1 MEDIITVPLVDE
13 AVPSFAELGLTAPT
27 LAGLKGMGITS
38 PTPVQAQSIPG
49 LIQGR
54 DGLIQAPT
62 GSGKTAAFVIPIVEL
77 CEKLND
83 KKRTVALV
91 LCPTRE
97 LATQGADV
105 ADALL
110 SPHGFRCA
118 CLIGGV
124 GYDAQRVQLRQSPQV
139 VFGSPGRV
147 MDFIWDGKLDV
158 SGVAIAVIDEADEL
172 LDQGFAQDVMKILSY
187 LPQDRQTILVS
198 ATLPEWVQGV
208 VRDELHD
215 PIKVAVAFDPKNEGV
230 IEHRLFE
237 TTQARR
243 FDDLCHL
250 LNTSG
255 DGSAIVFGRTKWGV
269 QKLHQQLRKAGYE
282 AEVIEGNMTQ
292 GQRERS
298 LDRFRDRKSQIMVA
312 TNVAARGIDV
322 RHIGLVVNYELPESA
337 ELLTHRVGRTGRAG
351 ADGVAVTLLT
361 PQDENKWQ
369 KLRRDGAPDLPREE
383 HWSAADR
390 VQAAERPARGSGGGG
405 RQGGG
410 GGGRSFRPR
419 QRQGAGSR

>member
-1 MEDIITVPLVDE
+1 MEDAITVPRTGT
-13 AVPSFAELGLTAPT
+13 PTQSFASLGLTAPT
-27 LAGLKGMGITS
+27 LAGLKGMGITT
-38 PTPVQAQSIPG
+38 PTPVQEQSIPS

-54 DGLIQAPT
+54 DALIQAPT

-124 GYDAQRVQLRQSPQV
+124 GYDAQRVQLRQNPQI

-158 SGVAIAVIDEADEL
+158 SGVATVVIDEADEL
-172 LDQGFAQDVMKILSY
+172 LDQGFAPDVMKILSY
-187 LPQDRQTILVS
+187 LPTNRQTVLVS

-208 VRDELHD
+208 VREELHD
-215 PIKVAVAFDPKNEGV
+215 PVNVAVAYDSANEGV

-237 TTQARR
+237 TTQANR
-243 FDDLCHL
+243 FDDLCRL
-250 LNTSG
+250 LDDNR
-255 DGSAIVFGRTKWGV
+255 DGQALVFGRTKWGV
-269 QKLHQQLRKAGYE
+269 QKLYAQLRKAGYQVE
-282 AEVIEGNMTQ
+282 AIEGNMTQ
-292 GQRERS
+292 GQRERA
-298 LDRFRDRKSQIMVA
+298 LDRFRSRKSLVLVA

-322 RHIGLVVNYELPESA
+322 KELGLVINYELPESA

-351 ADGVAVTLLT
+351 LDGVAITLVT
-361 PQDENKWQ
+361 PQDESKWQ
-369 KLRRDGAPDLPREE
+369 RLRKGGAPDLPREE
-383 HWSAADR
+383 HWTAADR
-390 VQAAERPARGSGGGG
+390 AQAAERPARGAGTGGG
-405 RQGGG
+405 RGGQ
-410 GGGRSFRPR
+410 RSFRP
-419 QRQGAGSR
+419 QGRRTASAR

>member
-1 MEDIITVPLVDE
+1 MTEPITEPHPG
-13 AVPSFAELGLTAPT
+13 APTPTFSELGLSAPT
-27 LAGLKGMGITS
+27 LAGLQGMGITT
-38 PTPVQAQSIPG
+38 PTPVQTQSIPA
-49 LIQGR
+49 LIAGR

-124 GYDAQRVQLRQSPQV
+124 GYDAQRVQMRQNPQV

-147 MDFIWDGKLDV
+147 IDFIWDGKLDV
-158 SGVAIAVIDEADEL
+158 SGVSIAVIDEADEL
-172 LDQGFAQDVMKILSY
+172 LDQGFAEDVMKILSY
-187 LPQDRQTILVS
+187 LPSQRQTILVS

-208 VRDELHD
+208 VRQELHD
-215 PIKVAVAFDPKNEGV
+215 PIKVAVAFDPANEGV

-237 TTQARR
+237 TTQATR
-243 FDDLCHL
+243 FDDLCRL
-250 LNTSG
+250 LDENR
-255 DGSAIVFGRTKWGV
+255 DGSALVFGRTKWGV
-269 QKLHQQLRKAGYE
+269 QKLFSQLRKARYE
-282 AEVIEGNMTQ
+282 VEALEGNMTQ
-292 GQRERS
+292 GQRDRA
-298 LDRFRDRKSQIMVA
+298 LDRFRDRKAHVLVA

-322 RHIGLVVNYELPESA
+322 RHLGLVINYELPESA
-337 ELLTHRVGRTGRAG
+337 ELLTHRIGRTGRAG

-369 KLRRDGAPDLPREE
+369 RLRKGGAPNLPREE
-383 HWSAADR
+383 HWTSSDR
-390 VQAAERPARGSGGGG
+390 AQAAEKPARGAGGGG
-405 RQGGG
+405 RGGQ
-410 GGGRSFRPR
+410 RSFRP
-419 QRQGAGSR
+419 QRPRSAAAR